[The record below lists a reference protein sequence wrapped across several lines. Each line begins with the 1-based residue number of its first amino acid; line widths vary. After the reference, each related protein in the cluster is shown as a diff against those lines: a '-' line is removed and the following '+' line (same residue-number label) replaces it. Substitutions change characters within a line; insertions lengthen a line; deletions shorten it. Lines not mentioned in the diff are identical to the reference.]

1 MKLIEFFVT
10 VWPALSFPWTE
21 AICWN
26 ITHKLTWGDTHTVIT
41 TKENTGTQK
50 NIMSVSQLQEL
61 GRNFADPQKYMKAL
75 SSTESNKV
83 LLRSTSRGEIQLGS
97 QFSTPHSKII
107 YWEIRLT
114 KMLTTFEILY
124 SRSESMNTAH
134 TDTPIQSPDT
144 AIRSADWRKIFE
156 FHYQV
161 GSGKTV
167 KVPARVRLWHEHVL
181 TPLSQSQLF
190 LKEKLA

>member
-1 MKLIEFFVT
+1 
-10 VWPALSFPWTE
+10 
-21 AICWN
+21 
-26 ITHKLTWGDTHTVIT
+26 
-41 TKENTGTQK
+41 
-50 NIMSVSQLQEL
+50 MSVSQLQEL

-124 SRSESMNTAH
+124 SRSESMSTAH

-161 GSGKTV
+161 GSGITV
-167 KVPARVRLWHEHVL
+167 KVPERVGFWHEHVL

-190 LKEKLA
+190 LKEKLSCDWLRCVHFLAKIIHVQELWRFELLK